1 MKHIRFNKTRLAL
14 SMSMILGTVATL
26 PALAEEAETSA
37 AVEVE
42 KKVEKELEV
51 IEVTGIRRSLV
62 KSMDIKRMNHGVVD
76 AISAEEMGK
85 FPDTNLAESLQRI
98 TGVAISRTN
107 GEGSQITVRG
117 FGPDFNLITLNGRQM
132 PGTGNTRSY
141 NLENV
146 SPNGVSELRVMKTA
160 RAELPSGGL
169 GAVVDIKTA
178 RPFDNAGFNF
188 SATGKALADTSN
200 EEGSDVTPEISLLI
214 SDTFADD
221 MFGIG
226 MNYSYQERD
235 WQEQRAG
242 IGGWKADLGF
252 GNATGDKA
260 IDRRTG
266 GCDVVNDTLPMQI
279 NDPAYTGEAPFPQI
293 NNPDRVAG
301 CHHYSPQGFGN
312 TIRDAERERTNAQLT
327 LQFAPTDN
335 FIATLDYTYNKT
347 LTATKEISFGQWFNA
362 GAGLNS
368 YEIDENG
375 TVVKFNEAGGDY
387 SLLSRKSTQLVEAK
401 SLGLNLD
408 WQASDNLSFSLDY
421 HDSTNVSDSGADK
434 GSGSN
439 PFLIFGLNNLVS
451 KTYDFTSGDIPQQT
465 NHWPDNS
472 LEGDVNEIDFTFGR
486 FDTGYGEAAVEQLQL
501 HGEWVSDFDGPLVN
515 IKFGLARTE
524 QEIGGWGAGVDQQ
537 GPNGYA
543 GNQDVFPA
551 SMFTL
556 KHTDGFLD
564 EFDGGGSNLTTNY
577 YYDYDFDEAL
587 TRVTN
592 YFDYMVTDPLG
603 GVTPGRDSQGTV
615 LEETNSA
622 YVQAAFTFD
631 VVDMYIDINL
641 GLRYEETEVTSSVQ
655 QSVEDRIVW
664 LSTTEWALQYKPGD
678 HNLLDTYGEYSMFLP
693 SIDIK
698 VEVVEDVIARASFGK
713 TMSRAPLGNLAGVR
727 SLSPN
732 PKIGARTGSSGNTNL
747 QPYSSV
753 NIDLSVEY
761 YYAEGSY
768 ISFGYF
774 KKDVDD
780 WIEPSISSVT
790 VAGLN
795 DPYFG
800 PRAEQAR
807 TELAAAGIEATDQ
820 AIFDR
825 IVANGGATLNE
836 QTGSYNII
844 QNGDD
849 PTLEWQVNQPV
860 NAGKRA
866 VDGYEFAIQH
876 LFGESGFG
884 AAFNATVVNG
894 DVEFDPTSHE
904 GQAVL
909 PGLSDGANFQFFYE
923 KYGVSAKVTYN
934 WRDAYLIGV
943 GQDQGSA
950 EAPPQFAKEYSS
962 VDASI
967 NYDITEQFTVF
978 IEGVNL
984 TNSTEEVYGRYEEQF
999 LRASQYGTRYAI
1011 GARYSF

>member
-1 MKHIRFNKTRLAL
+1 MKHIKFNKSRLAL
-14 SMSMILGTVATL
+14 SVSLILGTVTAL
-26 PALAEEAETSA
+26 PAVAEEVDTG
-37 AVEVE
+37 VVQVVE
-42 KKVEKELEV
+42 KNTDKEIEV
-51 IEVTGIRRSLV
+51 IEIKGIRGSLV

-98 TGVAISRTN
+98 TGVAISRSN

-146 SPNGVSELRVMKTA
+146 SPNGVSELTVMKTA

-169 GAVVDIKTA
+169 GATVNIKTA

-188 SATGKALADTSN
+188 SATGKALTDTSN
-200 EEGSDVTPEISLLI
+200 EMGSDTTPEVSFLL

-221 MFGIG
+221 MIG
-226 MNYSYQERD
+226 VGVNYSYQERD

-242 IGGWKADLGF
+242 IGGWKADLAF
-252 GNATGDKA
+252 GNASGDNA

-266 GCDVVNDTLPMQI
+266 GCDVVNDTLPSD
-279 NDPAYTGEAPFPQI
+279 NE
-293 NNPDRVAG
+293 DRVAG

-312 TIRDAERERTNAQLT
+312 TIRDAQRERTNAQLT
-327 LQFAPTDN
+327 LQIAPTDD
-335 FIATLDYTYNKT
+335 FVATLDYTYNET
-347 LTATKEISFGQWFNA
+347 QTSNNEMNFGQWFNA

-375 TVVKFNEAGGDY
+375 TVVKFNEAGGDF
-387 SLLSRKSTQLVEAK
+387 SLLKRKNTQLVEAK
-401 SLGLNLD
+401 SIGLNLD
-408 WQASDNLSFSLDY
+408 WQATDTIHLSLDY
-421 HDSTNVSDSGADK
+421 HDSTNSSDAGADK

-465 NHWPDNS
+465 NYWPDNS
-472 LEGDVNEIDFTFGR
+472 AEGDVNEIDFTFGR
-486 FDTGYGEAAVEQLQL
+486 FDTGYGEAGVKQLQI
-501 HGEWVSDFDGPLVN
+501 HGEWINENDSPLAN
-515 IKFGLARTE
+515 LKFGIARTE
-524 QEIGGWGAGVDQQ
+524 QTIGGWGAGVDQQ
-537 GPNGYA
+537 GPNSYA

-556 KHTDGFLD
+556 NHTDGFLD
-564 EFDGGGSNLTTNY
+564 QFNGGGSDLATNY

-592 YFDYMVTDPLG
+592 FFDYMVTDPLG
-603 GVTPGRDSQGTV
+603 GLTPGRDADGKV

-622 YVQAAFTFD
+622 YVQAALYFEVAEMD
-631 VVDMYIDINL
+631 VDINV
-641 GLRYEETEVTSSVQ
+641 GLRYEETEVTSSVKQ
-655 QSVEDRIVW
+655 RIEDRIVW
-664 LSTTEWALQYKPGD
+664 LSTTEWALQFKAGD
-678 HNLLDTYGEYSMFLP
+678 NALLDTYGDYSMFLP

-698 VEVVEDVIARASFGK
+698 VEVVEDVIVRASLGK
-713 TMSRAPLGNLAGVR
+713 TMTRAPLGNLAGVR

-732 PKIGARTGSSGNTNL
+732 PKIGARTGSSGNTAL
-747 QPYSSV
+747 KPYSSM
-753 NIDLSVEY
+753 NLDLSVEY
-761 YYAEGSY
+761 YYNEGSY
-768 ISFGYF
+768 VSLGYF

-780 WIEPSISSVT
+780 WIEASRNTVT
-790 VAGLN
+790 VDGLN
-795 DPYFG
+795 DPYLG
-800 PRAEQAR
+800 ARADQAR
-807 TELAAAGIEATDQ
+807 SELAAEGATATDE

-825 IVANGGATLNE
+825 IVANGGATLNST
-836 QTGSYNII
+836 TGGYNII

-849 PTLEWQVNQPV
+849 PALEWLVDQPV

-866 VDGYEFAIQH
+866 VDGFEFAIQH
-876 LFGESGFG
+876 LFGDSGFG
-884 AAFNATVVNG
+884 AAFNATIVDG
-894 DVEFDPTSHE
+894 DLEFDPRSHE

-909 PGLSDGANFQFFYE
+909 PGLSDGANFQMFYE
-923 KYGVSAKVTYN
+923 KDGLSAKVTYN
-934 WRDAYLIGV
+934 WRDSYLIGV

-950 EAPPQFAKEYSS
+950 EGPPQFAKEYAS

-978 IEGVNL
+978 LEGVNL
-984 TNSTEEVYGRYEEQF
+984 TNETEETYGRYEEQF
-999 LRASQYGTRYAI
+999 LSASQYGTRYAL
-1011 GARYSF
+1011 GARYTF